1 MAIEIKEL
9 IIKMTV
15 SSSDN
20 EKRPVQLEMPSSV
33 KNKIVK
39 ECVDKVM
46 QKLQSKIER

>member
-15 SSSDN
+15 SSSN
-20 EKRPVQLEMPSSV
+20 GEKKAVQLDMPSSV

-39 ECVDKVM
+39 ECVEKVM
-46 QKLQSKIER
+46 QKLQSKIDR

>member
-15 SSSDN
+15 SSSTD
-20 EKRPVQLEMPSSV
+20 KKPVQVDLPSSV

-39 ECVDKVM
+39 ECVDKVL
-46 QKLQSKIER
+46 QKIHLKQER